1 MYDYHNYRPTLR
13 VGYYDDGGWFNDP
26 RFFSPLT
33 VDDLNSICQSRTIQ
47 AEYTKEQ
54 AEDFCEKDNSP
65 PAKRRRSRPVTFPV
79 ILSRMS
85 PVFLYYQDRSGIQTD
100 KSGLFFIFP
109 QEHNFSVLNYEDV
122 VDTQKLSAIT
132 GYVVDPDKLTKR

>member
-1 MYDYHNYRPTLR
+1 MM
-13 VGYYDDGGWFNDP
+13 
-26 RFFSPLT
+26 
-33 VDDLNSICQSRTIQ
+33 VDFLVT
-47 AEYTKEQ
+47 T
-54 AEDFCEKDNSP
+54 
-65 PAKRRRSRPVTFPV
+65 KRRRSRPVTFPV
-79 ILSRMS
+79 MLSRMS